1 MVIFSKKPLQKK
13 MSPEV
18 VILSDKPR
26 AKELDFENSHKVK
39 KKVNECF
46 LIVIIIFCLSVK
58 PFERKTR
65 CRVDQSAIHEIWRQE
80 SAALGLMIPMVLRT
94 SGVPNALCCII
105 FRTGR
110 SRKCR

>member
-39 KKVNECF
+39 
-46 LIVIIIFCLSVK
+46 S
-58 PFERKTR
+58 
-65 CRVDQSAIHEIWRQE
+65 Q
-80 SAALGLMIPMVLRT
+80 
-94 SGVPNALCCII
+94 
-105 FRTGR
+105 
-110 SRKCR
+110 